1 MAAKLHF
8 FLWLWGGGPGR
19 QGGGGV
25 GEAEKSLP
33 RLVGWQP
40 ARPSRPRCRQ
50 KKAASYW
57 VEVAGGAGVDKTTH
71 SPPFFP
77 RPELEE
83 EEEEEEKVEEKGLK
97 GRRRRLRIS
106 GGSVRLGRT
115 KIARSIRKSQPS
127 PHNRL
132 FQPLSL
138 LLLFLLLQ
146 ATRPWPEISTG
157 IFSFSSAP
165 LDFSQLG
172 IGHHCWKTDSKLAP
186 AVLST
191 CNIVAGSGCVDHELG
206 EDQPPSRSP
215 PPQLAFSH
223 PPPCFLFS
231 SISAENPLL
240 AAPRGLIG

>member
-1 MAAKLHF
+1 M
-8 FLWLWGGGPGR
+8 
-19 QGGGGV
+19 GGV
-25 GEAEKSLP
+25 DEAEKSLP

-83 EEEEEEKVEEKGLK
+83 EKEEEKGLK
-97 GRRRRLRIS
+97 GGRRRLRIS

-138 LLLFLLLQ
+138 LLLFLLLLQ

-157 IFSFSSAP
+157 IFSLRLHLIFLNLELVTIAGRQTANWLRPSCP
-165 LDFSQLG
+165 LVTS
-172 IGHHCWKTDSKLAP
+172 WLALD
-186 AVLST
+186 A
-191 CNIVAGSGCVDHELG
+191 
-206 EDQPPSRSP
+206 
-215 PPQLAFSH
+215 
-223 PPPCFLFS
+223 
-231 SISAENPLL
+231 
-240 AAPRGLIG
+240 

>member
-1 MAAKLHF
+1 M
-8 FLWLWGGGPGR
+8 
-19 QGGGGV
+19 

-138 LLLFLLLQ
+138 LLLFLLLLQ

-157 IFSFSSAP
+157 ILSLRLHLTFLSLELVTIAGRQTANWLRPSCP
-165 LDFSQLG
+165 LVTS
-172 IGHHCWKTDSKLAP
+172 WLALD
-186 AVLST
+186 A
-191 CNIVAGSGCVDHELG
+191 
-206 EDQPPSRSP
+206 
-215 PPQLAFSH
+215 
-223 PPPCFLFS
+223 
-231 SISAENPLL
+231 
-240 AAPRGLIG
+240 

>member
-1 MAAKLHF
+1 MSAKKSG
-8 FLWLWGGGPGR
+8 FLL
-19 QGGGGV
+19 GGGG
-25 GEAEKSLP
+25 
-33 RLVGWQP
+33 R
-40 ARPSRPRCRQ
+40 
-50 KKAASYW
+50 
-57 VEVAGGAGVDKTTH
+57 GAGVDKTTH

-83 EEEEEEKVEEKGLK
+83 EKEEEEKVEEKGLK

-138 LLLFLLLQ
+138 LLLFLLLLLQ
-146 ATRPWPEISTG
+146 ATRPWPEISTSG
-157 IFSFSSAP
+157 IFSFSPAP

-215 PPQLAFSH
+215 PPQLAFSQ